1 LKRPTVWL
9 GVLFVLCATVVGLLA
24 SPPQDAGRGPQGIAA
39 LRRYLPAMG
48 LETVDQGEPPAPGEG
63 TFFLLADIRD
73 EEGAEKIKSWVRSG
87 GRLVL
92 TEPQSLIVAE
102 LDTEKSDGGLESIL
116 PGSRRLVPRCDAFEG
131 TGVDEL
137 VVALSDASLEAPSGA
152 DGCFSREGRPYL
164 AIFDHGEGQVL
175 VMAGTSP
182 FTNQYLRSGDNAVFA
197 YRLFAGFGPVVFG
210 PPVDPAAQLSGS
222 PWQSLPAGARS
233 SLAIL
238 VLAAVVFAAVSGR
251 RFGKPLVEQPISPIA
266 SSQLVGAT
274 AGLYQSA
281 RTRGFAADLL
291 RRGSARRICR
301 MLGLPSGTEV
311 DAVRAVAGGAVGGG
325 GALTQALG
333 EFEPSN
339 DEELIELARRL
350 HQLEKAVEAL

>member
-1 LKRPTVWL
+1 
-9 GVLFVLCATVVGLLA
+9 
-24 SPPQDAGRGPQGIAA
+24 
-39 LRRYLPAMG
+39 MG
-48 LETVDQGEPPAPGEG
+48 LETVEQGEPPAPGEG

-73 EEGAEKIKSWVRSG
+73 EEGAEKIGSWVRSG

-92 TEPQSLIVAE
+92 TQPESLIAAE
-102 LDTEKSDGGLESIL
+102 LDIEISEPGGLESIL
-116 PGSRRLVPRCDAFEG
+116 PGSRKLVPRCDAFEG

-152 DGCFSREGRPYL
+152 EGCFSSEGRPYL
-164 AIFDHGEGQVL
+164 AIFDHGKGQVL
-175 VMAGTSP
+175 VMAGISP
-182 FTNQYLRSGDNAVFA
+182 FTNQYLRSGDNAIFA
-197 YRLFAGFGPVVFG
+197 YRLFAGLGTVVFG

-238 VLAAVVFAAVSGR
+238 VLAAVVFAAVRGR

-266 SSQLVGAT
+266 SSQLVGAS

-281 RTRGFAADLL
+281 RARGFAADLL
-291 RRGSARRICR
+291 RRGAARRICR
-301 MLGLPSGTEV
+301 MLGLPGGTEV
-311 DAVRAVAGGAVGGG
+311 DAVRSVAGGAVGG

-333 EFEPSN
+333 EFEPSS